1 MAKAL
6 LLRVDP
12 ETALNLPRPHAGQQR
27 ILAEAARFNV
37 VAAGRRWGK
46 NVLAEILVIRALLA
60 GKRVAWFSPTYKML
74 LEDWRSFVGRLAPV
88 TRAKSEQEHRIEL
101 TTSGVLDMWSLD
113 EPDTTRGRG
122 YHLVVVDE
130 AAYVKDLFYAW
141 GRVIQPMLSDYAGA
155 AWFISTPAGFDG
167 FYTLYEWGQDPEKPE
182 WHSWQRSVTENPHLR
197 EDFATLELRV
207 RSRLAG
213 GRSCQVPSRRTG
225 SILSRVRS
233 GDPRVRA
240 VRDSCGLAAVRGA
253 RLRLQS

>member
-1 MAKAL
+1 MDASELAKAL
-6 LLRVDP
+6 LLAVDP

-27 ILAEAARFNV
+27 ILAEATRFNV

-46 NVLAEILVIRALLA
+46 NVLAEILVIRALLT

-182 WHSWQRSVTENPHLR
+182 WHSWQRSVTENPHLHTWIVGSNSGKYPS
-197 EDFATLELRV
+197 AVLERFMQ
-207 RSRLAG
+207 LA
-213 GRSCQVPSRRTG
+213 
-225 SILSRVRS
+225 L
-233 GDPRVRA
+233 D
-240 VRDSCGLAAVRGA
+240 
-253 RLRLQS
+253 